1 MTRRPP
7 RNTPSNR
14 QQRVAHP
21 PTLATTRC
29 VAGSDG
35 WGWWADDSSWG
46 DAHGRFRYSPW
57 TGGPDPLAPPFDVRS
72 ALDEVGR
79 DVLAGGSLRESLR
92 ELMRRGLDG
101 RRGLDDLA
109 ERVRRLRE
117 AARRRG
123 DLGGTLDQVRAMLDQ
138 ALAMERDQLAGEEG
152 DDARLAEM
160 DLATIPDDV
169 AGAVRAL
176 SSHEWHSPE
185 AKATYDEIAQML
197 QREVVGAQF
206 EGLKQA
212 LSGNDPEA
220 MQRVKD
226 MLADLNDLLAAH
238 ARDEDTTDRF
248 RDFMDKHGDLFP
260 EQPESVD
267 ELIDALARRQ
277 AAADRLMA
285 SLSPEQREQLAQ
297 LMADALGDPDLAS
310 QMSQLADNLRA
321 LRPGLDRRGPV
332 QQGRGGESLGW
343 GQAVDAV
350 AELADLEQ
358 LQEQL
363 GQGYFGA
370 TLDDVDIERLEQ
382 YLGADSATDMEA
394 LRQLERELERQ
405 GYVSRGDDGLRL
417 TPRAIRRLGETALR
431 RVFQQVDAAGRGDHD
446 DRAAGQADEPTGLAR
461 QWEFGDELPLD
472 TVRTVSNALQR
483 TARAGAT
490 GRWTEPRSPTTS
502 TRPGA
507 SGADHPAYRG
517 VELLVE
523 DFEVAETERRTR
535 AAVALCVDTSF
546 SMMQEGRWGPM
557 KQTALALSH
566 LVQTRYRHDALQI
579 IGFNLMARRL
589 STVELA
595 EAEPE
600 WVQGTNLQHALMLAS
615 RHLRRHPDA
624 EPVVLVVTD
633 GEPTAHLESD
643 GRPTFHWPATQATL
657 RATVAQVDELRRSG
671 AQLNVFMLG
680 DDPGLARFVDAVARR
695 AGGRVFTPDIS
706 RLGEYVVAD
715 YLRAR
720 RGGR

>member
-1 MTRRPP
+1 MTP
-7 RNTPSNR
+7 R
-14 QQRVAHP
+14 
-21 PTLATTRC
+21 
-29 VAGSDG
+29 DG
-35 WGWWADDSSWG
+35 DDV
-46 DAHGRFRYSPW
+46 HGRYRYSPW
-57 TGGPDPLAPPFDVRS
+57 TGGADPLAPPFDVRS

-79 DVLAGGSLRESLR
+79 DVMAGGSLRESLR
-92 ELMRRGLDG
+92 ELLRRGMDG

-176 SSHEWHSPE
+176 SSHEWHSQP
-185 AKATYDEIAQML
+185 ARSTYEQIARML

-206 EGLKQA
+206 EGMKQA

-260 EQPESVD
+260 EHPETVD

-277 AAADRLMA
+277 AAAERLMA

-343 GQAVDAV
+343 GEAVDAV

-370 TLDDVDIERLEQ
+370 TLDDVDVERLEQ
-382 YLGADSATDMEA
+382 YLGADAATDMEA
-394 LRQLERELERQ
+394 LRQLERQLEQQ
-405 GYVSRGDDGLRL
+405 GFVTRGDDGLRL

-431 RVFQQVDAAGRGDHD
+431 RVFQHVDAAGRGDHD
-446 DRAAGQADEPTGLAR
+446 DRAAGQADEPTGLTR

-483 TARAGAT
+483 GARARPTGHSSGSVGRSGHSTPERAEGSSSSGPVAT
-490 GRWTEPRSPTTS
+490 GAG
-502 TRPGA
+502 GA
-507 SGADHPAYRG
+507 AYGTGA

-523 DFEVAETERRTR
+523 DFEVTETERRAR
-535 AAVALCVDTSF
+535 AAVALCVDMSF

-579 IGFNLMARRL
+579 IGFNLAARRL
-589 STVELA
+589 TPVELA

-624 EPVVLVVTD
+624 EQVVLVVTD
-633 GEPTAHLESD
+633 GEPTAHIETD
-643 GRPTFHWPATQATL
+643 GRPSFHWPATDATL

-671 AQLNVFMLG
+671 AQLNIFMLG

-695 AGGRVFTPDIS
+695 AGGRVFTPDIA

-715 YLRAR
+715 YLRTR
-720 RGGR
+720 RGRR